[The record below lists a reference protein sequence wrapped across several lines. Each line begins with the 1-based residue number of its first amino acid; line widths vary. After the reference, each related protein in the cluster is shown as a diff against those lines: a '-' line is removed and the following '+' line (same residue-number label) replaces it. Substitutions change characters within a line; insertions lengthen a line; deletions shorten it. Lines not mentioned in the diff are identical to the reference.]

1 MIKMLIHRGAR
12 LAHRLAAAFLLLMT
26 LAAQALAAPT
36 IVSPAPGSTLP
47 TVAVGQNVSITITST
62 GGALP
67 LNDWVE
73 CDASDPDYAGETGC
87 LPPGLVL
94 DKSTG
99 SASTLLHGAP
109 TTAGNYTFAVS
120 INDNTNQAGAAFYT
134 LVVTGAGVPTLTSVT
149 PNTGSTSGGTS
160 VTLTGTNLTGVTGV
174 SFGGTSA
181 SGFTFNSG
189 TSITATTP
197 AHAAGAVN
205 VVVTT
210 PGGTATLTNGYTY
223 ATPTVIVGPTTLP
236 SGSQNTAYSTQ
247 TITAS
252 GGAAPYTFAI
262 TGGALPTGLSLS
274 NGGTFSGT
282 PTVAGTYNFT
292 VTATDANSV
301 SGSRAYSVTV
311 IPGAPI
317 AGAVSATVAANS
329 SANPITLNLS
339 GGAATSVAVASAA
352 GHGTATASG
361 TSITYTPT
369 AGYSGTDSFTYTATN
384 GSGTSSPATVT
395 LTISRPILGISPAS
409 LSNATANT
417 VYATTLSASSGTAP
431 YAYSIT
437 NGSLPSGI
445 SLNPATG
452 ALSGIPSAGG
462 LYTFTV
468 TATDANSAT
477 GSRAYAWT
485 VQVAPPTAGAVSATV
500 AANSSANPIT
510 LNLSGGA
517 ATSVAVASAA
527 GHGTATASGT
537 SITYTPTAGYS
548 GTDSFTYTA
557 TNASGTSTP
566 ATVSVT
572 VASPTISISPLSL
585 PNGTIGTAYSQA
597 ISASGSLAPYTYA
610 ISSGSLP
617 AGLSLSPAGALSG
630 TPTVSGNFNFTVT
643 ATDSGTPIST
653 AARAYSFTINA
664 LPPVAGAVSATVA
677 ANSSANPI
685 TLNLSG
691 GATTSVAVTS
701 APSHGTATASG
712 TSITYTPT
720 AGYSGADSFTYTAT
734 NSSGTSS
741 PATVAVTIS
750 APTIG
755 ISPTVLPAA
764 TPNVAFNTTVSASG
778 GTAPYSYAISSGS
791 LPSGISLNTAT
802 GTLSGT
808 PLVVGPYNFTVTV
821 TDANGATGSRS
832 YSGVIQAPLPI
843 AGTLSATVA
852 ANSSA
857 NPITLNLSGG
867 AATSVA
873 VASAPS
879 HGTATASGTSI
890 TYTPTAGYSGA
901 DSFTYTATNSSGTSS
916 PAAVAI
922 TINAPTLGITPTG
935 LGTATANVAFTTTLS
950 ASGGTAPYSYSISSG
965 ATPAG
970 VTLNSST
977 GTLSGTPTA
986 AGPYNFTV
994 TVTDANGASGSRA
1007 YSGAV
1012 NVAAP
1017 IAGANSA
1024 TVAANSGAN
1033 AITLNLSGGA
1043 ATSVAVAS
1051 APSHGTATASGTSI
1065 TYTPTAG
1072 YSGTDSF
1079 TYTATNGSGTSSP
1092 APVAITIS
1100 APTLGIAPTVLSAAT
1115 ASVAFSTT
1123 LSASNGTAPYIY
1135 SITGGS
1141 VPTGM
1146 ALNTAIGTLSGTPTA
1161 AGPYNFT
1168 VTVTDANG
1176 ATGSRAYS
1184 GAVNVAAPIAGAL
1197 SASVAANSSA
1207 NAITLNLSGGAAT
1220 SVAVAS
1226 APSHGTATASGTAI
1240 TYTPTAGYSG
1250 ADSFTYTATNS
1261 SGTSSPAPVAITI
1274 SAPTLG
1280 IMPTGLGATT
1290 ANVTFTTTVSASG
1303 GTAPYSYSISSGA
1316 TPAGVT
1322 LNSSTGTLS
1331 GTPTAAGPYNFTV
1344 TVTDANG
1351 ATGSRAYSG
1360 AVNVAAPIA
1369 GANSATVAAN
1379 SSANAITPNLSG
1391 GAATSVAVASAPSHG
1406 TATASGTGITYT
1418 PTAGYSGADSFTYT
1432 ATNSSGTS
1440 SPATVTLAVTA
1451 PTLLVTPASLGA
1463 GMAGT
1468 PYSTT
1473 LSAAGGTAPYTY
1485 SVSSGSLPPG
1495 MNLNARSGVLSGTPT
1510 NTQAANV
1517 TITVTDANGATGF
1530 QAYTFNIAAMPINVA
1545 PSSQVLAA
1553 GQSATV
1559 DLTQGASGGPFTQA
1573 TVGTVTPASA
1583 GRATRVGAFSMR
1595 FVPSAAFAGTAIVSF
1610 SLENGSGSIATSSVS
1625 FIIAA
1630 RPDPTKDADVIGL
1643 LNAQTRAAERFAST
1657 QMDNFNRRL
1666 EQLHQVSC
1674 NRNSFN
1680 ASVKKDGKD
1689 VPLQE
1694 VASAV
1699 TQHLGGSA
1707 NSTDEEKRKTAA
1719 EVEEG
1724 CKQDDIAYWSD
1735 GFINNGSTHARGAR
1749 DNSFTTMG
1757 LSAGVDY
1764 RLSPTAIAGIGFGY
1778 GNDRSD
1784 IGNNKT
1790 RSDGDALGIAT
1801 YLSLNLAPKVFV
1813 DGLLGYNRISFD
1825 SRRYITGSNDD
1836 YARGSRDADQLFAS
1850 LTASYEYRQ
1859 GPLSLTP
1866 YGRLN
1871 ASTTRLDAFRERGG
1885 GIYGLSYEEQRQQNV
1900 TSFLGLRTGYDVAT
1914 RLGVMTPKIGLAW
1927 GHNFSGSSD
1936 YKMRYTDQGED
1947 GLLYRLKPD
1956 PLDSDFANLDLGLD
1970 FNLGRAWQMGFSYKT
1985 ALGSDERNDSF
1996 RIGVNGK
2003 F

>member
-1 MIKMLIHRGAR
+1 MIKMLTHRGAR
-12 LAHRLAAAFLLLMT
+12 LARRLTAVFLLLMT

-36 IVSPAPGSTLP
+36 IVSPTPGSTLP
-47 TVAVGQNVSITITST
+47 SVAVGQNMSITITST

-87 LPPGLVL
+87 LPDGLVL
-94 DKSTG
+94 DQSFG

-109 TTAGNYTFAVS
+109 TTAGTYTFPVS
-120 INDNTNQAGAAFYT
+120 INDNTNQAGVAFYT
-134 LVVTGAGVPTLTSVT
+134 LVVTGGGTPTLTSLT
-149 PNTGSTSGGTS
+149 PNSGSTAGGTS
-160 VTLTGTNLTGVTGV
+160 VTLTGTNLTGATGV
-174 SFGGTSA
+174 SFGGALA
-181 SGFTFNSG
+181 SGFTVNSA

-223 ATPTVIVGPTTLP
+223 ATPTVSVGPTTLP
-236 SGSQNTAYSTQ
+236 SGAQNTAYSTQ

-252 GGAAPYTFAI
+252 GAAAPYTFAI
-262 TGGALPTGLSLS
+262 TSGALPAGLSLS
-274 NGGTFSGT
+274 SGGTLSGT
-282 PTVAGTYNFT
+282 PTASGNYNITVTATDANGVTGSRAYSFTISAAPTISVNPTTLPNPTANVAYTTSLSATGGTAPYSYTFTSGTLPAGLSLSSGGTLSGTPTQAGTYNFT
-292 VTATDANSV
+292 VTATDVNSA
-301 SGSRAYSVTV
+301 SGSRTYSVTV
-311 IPGAPI
+311 SAGAPN
-317 AGAVSATVAANS
+317 AGAVSVTVAANS

-339 GGAATSVAVASAA
+339 GGAATSVAVSSAA
-352 GHGTATASG
+352 SHGTATASG

-369 AGYSGTDSFTYTATN
+369 AGYSGADSFTYTATNGSGTSSPATVSLTVNAPTLSITPSVLTAPAANVAYSVALGASGGTAPYSYAITSGALPTGLSVNTSTGLLSGTPSVPGAYNFTVTVTDTYGATAGRAYSGTVSAGPPIAAPLNITVAANSSANAVALIINGGTATSVAVTSAASHGTATASGTSITYSPTPGYHGTDSFTYTATN

-395 LTISRPILGISPAS
+395 
-409 LSNATANT
+409 
-417 VYATTLSASSGTAP
+417 V
-431 YAYSIT
+431 
-437 NGSLPSGI
+437 
-445 SLNPATG
+445 
-452 ALSGIPSAGG
+452 
-462 LYTFTV
+462 
-468 TATDANSAT
+468 
-477 GSRAYAWT
+477 
-485 VQVAPPTAGAVSATV
+485 TV
-500 AANSSANPIT
+500 AA
-510 LNLSGGA
+510 
-517 ATSVAVASAA
+517 
-527 GHGTATASGT
+527 
-537 SITYTPTAGYS
+537 
-548 GTDSFTYTA
+548 
-557 TNASGTSTP
+557 
-566 ATVSVT
+566 
-572 VASPTISISPLSL
+572 PTISISPLSL
-585 PNGTIGTAYSQA
+585 PNATIDTAYSQT
-597 ISASGSLAPYTYA
+597 ISSSGSLAPYSYA

-643 ATDSGTPIST
+643 ASDAGTPVST
-653 AARAYSFTINA
+653 GARAYSFTVNA
-664 LPPVAGAVSATVA
+664 VPPVAGAVSATVA
-677 ANSSANPI
+677 ANSSANP
-685 TLNLSG
+685 
-691 GATTSVAVTS
+691 
-701 APSHGTATASG
+701 
-712 TSITYTPT
+712 
-720 AGYSGADSFTYTAT
+720 
-734 NSSGTSS
+734 
-741 PATVAVTIS
+741 
-750 APTIG
+750 
-755 ISPTVLPAA
+755 
-764 TPNVAFNTTVSASG
+764 
-778 GTAPYSYAISSGS
+778 
-791 LPSGISLNTAT
+791 
-802 GTLSGT
+802 
-808 PLVVGPYNFTVTV
+808 
-821 TDANGATGSRS
+821 
-832 YSGVIQAPLPI
+832 
-843 AGTLSATVA
+843 
-852 ANSSA
+852 
-857 NPITLNLSGG
+857 
-867 AATSVA
+867 
-873 VASAPS
+873 
-879 HGTATASGTSI
+879 
-890 TYTPTAGYSGA
+890 
-901 DSFTYTATNSSGTSS
+901 
-916 PAAVAI
+916 
-922 TINAPTLGITPTG
+922 
-935 LGTATANVAFTTTLS
+935 
-950 ASGGTAPYSYSISSG
+950 
-965 ATPAG
+965 
-970 VTLNSST
+970 
-977 GTLSGTPTA
+977 
-986 AGPYNFTV
+986 
-994 TVTDANGASGSRA
+994 
-1007 YSGAV
+1007 
-1012 NVAAP
+1012 
-1017 IAGANSA
+1017 
-1024 TVAANSGAN
+1024 
-1033 AITLNLSGGA
+1033 
-1043 ATSVAVAS
+1043 
-1051 APSHGTATASGTSI
+1051 
-1065 TYTPTAG
+1065 
-1072 YSGTDSF
+1072 
-1079 TYTATNGSGTSSP
+1079 
-1092 APVAITIS
+1092 
-1100 APTLGIAPTVLSAAT
+1100 
-1115 ASVAFSTT
+1115 
-1123 LSASNGTAPYIY
+1123 
-1135 SITGGS
+1135 
-1141 VPTGM
+1141 
-1146 ALNTAIGTLSGTPTA
+1146 
-1161 AGPYNFT
+1161 
-1168 VTVTDANG
+1168 
-1176 ATGSRAYS
+1176 
-1184 GAVNVAAPIAGAL
+1184 
-1197 SASVAANSSA
+1197 
-1207 NAITLNLSGGAAT
+1207 ITLNLSGGAAT

-1261 SGTSSPAPVAITI
+1261 SGTSSPATVTVTI
-1274 SAPTLG
+1274 GAPTIG
-1280 IMPTGLGATT
+1280 ISPTVLSATT
-1290 ANVTFTTTVSASG
+1290 ASVPFTTSLSASG
-1303 GTAPYSYSISSGA
+1303 GNAPYTYSITSGSVPSGLALNPA
-1316 TPAGVT
+1316 TG
-1322 LNSSTGTLS
+1322 SLS
-1331 GTPTAAGPYNFTV
+1331 GIPSAAGPYTFTV
-1344 TVTDANG
+1344 TATDANS
-1351 ATGSRAYSG
+1351 ATGSRSYSG
-1360 AVNVAAPIA
+1360 TVQVAQPVA
-1369 GANSATVAAN
+1369 GALSATVAAN
-1379 SSANAITPNLSG
+1379 SSANPITLNLSG

-1406 TATASGTGITYT
+1406 TATASGTAITYTPAAGYSGADSFTYTATNSSGTSSPAPVAITISAPSIGISPTVLSPTTASVAFSSTLSASNGTAPYVYSITAGSVPTGMTLNSATGTLSGTPTAAGPYTFTVTVTDANGASGSRAYSGAVNIAAPIAGALSASVAANSSANPITLNLSGGAATSVAVASAPSHGTATASGTAITYTPAAGYSGADSFTYTATNSSGTSSPAPVAITVSAPTLGITPAGLGTATANVAFTTTVSASGGTAPYSYSISSGAAPPGVTLNPSTGTLSGTPTAAGPYSFTVTVTDANGASGSRAYSGAVNVAAPIAAASSATVAANSAANAISLNLSGGAATSVNVAGAPSHGTATASGTGISYT

-1440 SPATVTLAVTA
+1440 SPATITLTVTA
-1451 PTLLVTPASLGA
+1451 PTLQLTPASLGA

-1468 PYSTT
+1468 PYSAT

-1495 MNLNARSGVLSGTPT
+1495 MNLNASSGVLSGTPT
-1510 NTQAANV
+1510 NTQAVNV

-1530 QAYTFNIAAMPINVA
+1530 QAYTFNVAAMPINVA

-1707 NSTDEEKRKTAA
+1707 NTTDEEKRKTAA

-1724 CKQDDIAYWSD
+1724 CKQDDIAYWTD

-1813 DGLLGYNRISFD
+1813 DGVLGYNRISFD

-1850 LTASYEYRQ
+1850 LTTSYEYRQ

-1900 TSFLGLRTGYDVAT
+1900 TSFIGLRTGYDVAT
-1914 RLGVMTPKIGLAW
+1914 RLGVMTPKVGLAW

-1970 FNLGRAWQMGFSYKT
+1970 FNVGRAWQMGFSYKT

-1996 RIGVNGK
+1996 RIGINGK

>member
-1 MIKMLIHRGAR
+1 MIKMLTHRGAR
-12 LAHRLAAAFLLLMT
+12 LARRLTAVFLLLMT

-36 IVSPAPGSTLP
+36 IVSPTPGSTLP
-47 TVAVGQNVSITITST
+47 SVAVGQNMSITITST

-87 LPPGLVL
+87 LPDGLVL
-94 DKSTG
+94 DQSFG

-109 TTAGNYTFAVS
+109 TTAGTYTFPVS
-120 INDNTNQAGAAFYT
+120 INDNTNQAGVAFYT
-134 LVVTGAGVPTLTSVT
+134 LVVTGGGTPTLTSLT
-149 PNTGSTSGGTS
+149 PNSGSTAGGTS
-160 VTLTGTNLTGVTGV
+160 VTLTGTNLTGATGV
-174 SFGGTSA
+174 SFGGALA
-181 SGFTFNSG
+181 SGFTVNSA

-223 ATPTVIVGPTTLP
+223 ATPTVSVGPTTLP
-236 SGSQNTAYSTQ
+236 SGAQNTAYSTQ

-252 GGAAPYTFAI
+252 GAAAPYTFAI
-262 TGGALPTGLSLS
+262 TSGALPAGLSLS
-274 NGGTFSGT
+274 SGGTLSGT
-282 PTVAGTYNFT
+282 PTASGNYNITVTATDANGVTGSRAYSFTISAAPTISVNPTTLPNPTANVAYTTSLSATGGTAPYSYTFTSGTLPAGLSLSSGGTLSGTPTQAGTYNFT
-292 VTATDANSV
+292 VTATDVNSA
-301 SGSRAYSVTV
+301 SGSRTYSVTV
-311 IPGAPI
+311 SAGAPN
-317 AGAVSATVAANS
+317 AGAVSVTVAANS

-339 GGAATSVAVASAA
+339 GGAATSVAVSSAA
-352 GHGTATASG
+352 SHGTATASG

-369 AGYSGTDSFTYTATN
+369 AGYSGADSFTYTATNGSGTSSPATVSLTVNAPTLSITPSVLTAPAANVAYSVALGASGGTAPYSYAITSGALPTGLSVNTSTGLLSGTPSVPGAYNFTVTVTDTYGATAGRAYSGTVSAGPPIAAPLNITVAANSSANAVALIINGGTATSVAVTSAASHGTATASGTSITYSPTPGYHGTDSFTYTATN

-395 LTISRPILGISPAS
+395 
-409 LSNATANT
+409 
-417 VYATTLSASSGTAP
+417 V
-431 YAYSIT
+431 
-437 NGSLPSGI
+437 
-445 SLNPATG
+445 
-452 ALSGIPSAGG
+452 
-462 LYTFTV
+462 
-468 TATDANSAT
+468 
-477 GSRAYAWT
+477 
-485 VQVAPPTAGAVSATV
+485 TV
-500 AANSSANPIT
+500 AA
-510 LNLSGGA
+510 
-517 ATSVAVASAA
+517 
-527 GHGTATASGT
+527 
-537 SITYTPTAGYS
+537 
-548 GTDSFTYTA
+548 
-557 TNASGTSTP
+557 
-566 ATVSVT
+566 
-572 VASPTISISPLSL
+572 PTISISPLSL
-585 PNGTIGTAYSQA
+585 PNATIDTAYSQT
-597 ISASGSLAPYTYA
+597 ISSSGSLAPYSYA

-643 ATDSGTPIST
+643 ASDAGTPVST
-653 AARAYSFTINA
+653 GARAYSFTVNA
-664 LPPVAGAVSATVA
+664 VPPVAGAVSATVA
-677 ANSSANPI
+677 ANSSANP
-685 TLNLSG
+685 
-691 GATTSVAVTS
+691 
-701 APSHGTATASG
+701 
-712 TSITYTPT
+712 
-720 AGYSGADSFTYTAT
+720 
-734 NSSGTSS
+734 
-741 PATVAVTIS
+741 
-750 APTIG
+750 
-755 ISPTVLPAA
+755 
-764 TPNVAFNTTVSASG
+764 
-778 GTAPYSYAISSGS
+778 
-791 LPSGISLNTAT
+791 
-802 GTLSGT
+802 
-808 PLVVGPYNFTVTV
+808 
-821 TDANGATGSRS
+821 
-832 YSGVIQAPLPI
+832 
-843 AGTLSATVA
+843 
-852 ANSSA
+852 
-857 NPITLNLSGG
+857 
-867 AATSVA
+867 
-873 VASAPS
+873 
-879 HGTATASGTSI
+879 
-890 TYTPTAGYSGA
+890 
-901 DSFTYTATNSSGTSS
+901 
-916 PAAVAI
+916 
-922 TINAPTLGITPTG
+922 
-935 LGTATANVAFTTTLS
+935 
-950 ASGGTAPYSYSISSG
+950 
-965 ATPAG
+965 
-970 VTLNSST
+970 
-977 GTLSGTPTA
+977 
-986 AGPYNFTV
+986 
-994 TVTDANGASGSRA
+994 
-1007 YSGAV
+1007 
-1012 NVAAP
+1012 
-1017 IAGANSA
+1017 
-1024 TVAANSGAN
+1024 
-1033 AITLNLSGGA
+1033 
-1043 ATSVAVAS
+1043 
-1051 APSHGTATASGTSI
+1051 
-1065 TYTPTAG
+1065 
-1072 YSGTDSF
+1072 
-1079 TYTATNGSGTSSP
+1079 
-1092 APVAITIS
+1092 
-1100 APTLGIAPTVLSAAT
+1100 
-1115 ASVAFSTT
+1115 
-1123 LSASNGTAPYIY
+1123 
-1135 SITGGS
+1135 
-1141 VPTGM
+1141 
-1146 ALNTAIGTLSGTPTA
+1146 
-1161 AGPYNFT
+1161 
-1168 VTVTDANG
+1168 
-1176 ATGSRAYS
+1176 
-1184 GAVNVAAPIAGAL
+1184 
-1197 SASVAANSSA
+1197 
-1207 NAITLNLSGGAAT
+1207 ITLNLSGGAAT

-1261 SGTSSPAPVAITI
+1261 SGTSSPATVTVTI
-1274 SAPTLG
+1274 GAPTIG
-1280 IMPTGLGATT
+1280 ISPTVLSATT
-1290 ANVTFTTTVSASG
+1290 ASVPFTTSLSASG
-1303 GTAPYSYSISSGA
+1303 GNAPYTYSITSGSVPSGLALNPA
-1316 TPAGVT
+1316 TG
-1322 LNSSTGTLS
+1322 SLS
-1331 GTPTAAGPYNFTV
+1331 GIPSAAGPYTFTV
-1344 TVTDANG
+1344 TATDANS
-1351 ATGSRAYSG
+1351 ATGSRSYSG
-1360 AVNVAAPIA
+1360 TVQVAQPVA
-1369 GANSATVAAN
+1369 GALSATVAAN
-1379 SSANAITPNLSG
+1379 SSANPITLNLSG

-1418 PTAGYSGADSFTYT
+1418 PAAGYSGVDSFTYTATNSSGTSSPAPVAITISAPSIGISPTVLSPTTASVAFSSTLSASNGTAPYVYSITAGSVPTGMTLNSATGTLSGTPTAAGPYTFTVTVTDANGASGSRAYSGAVNIAAPIAGALSASVAANSSANPITLNLSGGAATSVAVASAPSHGTATASGTAITYTPAAGYSGADSFTYTATNSSGTSSPAPVAITVSAPTLGITPAGLGTATANVAFTTTVSASGGTAPYSYSISSGAAPPGVTLNPSTGTLSGTPKAAGPYSFTVTVTDANGASGSRAYSGAVNVAAPIAAASSATVAANSAANAISLNLSGGAATSVNVAGAPSHGTATASGTGIRYTPTAGYSGADSFTYT

-1440 SPATVTLAVTA
+1440 SPATITLTVTA
-1451 PTLLVTPASLGA
+1451 PTLQLTQASLGA

-1468 PYSTT
+1468 PYSAT

-1495 MNLNARSGVLSGTPT
+1495 MNLNASSGVLSGTPT
-1510 NTQAANV
+1510 NTQAVNV

-1530 QAYTFNIAAMPINVA
+1530 QAYTFNVAAMPINVA

-1707 NSTDEEKRKTAA
+1707 NTTDEEKRKTAA

-1724 CKQDDIAYWSD
+1724 CKQDDIAYWTD

-1813 DGLLGYNRISFD
+1813 DGVLGYNRISFD

-1850 LTASYEYRQ
+1850 LTTSYEYRQ

-1914 RLGVMTPKIGLAW
+1914 RLGVMTPKVGLAW

-1956 PLDSDFANLDLGLD
+1956 PLDSDFANLDLGVD
-1970 FNLGRAWQMGFSYKT
+1970 FNVGRAWQMGFSYKT

-1996 RIGVNGK
+1996 RIGINGK

>member
-1 MIKMLIHRGAR
+1 MIKMLTHRGAR
-12 LAHRLAAAFLLLMT
+12 LARRLTAVFLLLMT

-36 IVSPAPGSTLP
+36 IVSPTPGSTLP
-47 TVAVGQNVSITITST
+47 SVAVGQNMSITITST

-87 LPPGLVL
+87 LPDGLVL
-94 DKSTG
+94 DQSFG

-109 TTAGNYTFAVS
+109 TTAGTYTFPVS
-120 INDNTNQAGAAFYT
+120 INDNTNQAGVAFYT
-134 LVVTGAGVPTLTSVT
+134 LVVTGGGTPTLTSLT
-149 PNTGSTSGGTS
+149 PNSGSTAGGTS
-160 VTLTGTNLTGVTGV
+160 VTLTGTNLTGATGV
-174 SFGGTSA
+174 SFGGALA
-181 SGFTFNSG
+181 SGFTVNSA

-223 ATPTVIVGPTTLP
+223 ATPTVSVGPTTLP
-236 SGSQNTAYSTQ
+236 SGAQNTAYSTQ

-252 GGAAPYTFAI
+252 GAAAPYTFAI
-262 TGGALPTGLSLS
+262 TSGALPAGLSLS
-274 NGGTFSGT
+274 SGGTLSGT
-282 PTVAGTYNFT
+282 PTASGNYNITVTATDANGVTGSRAYSFTISAAPTISVNPTTLPNPTANVAYTTSLSATGGTAPYSYTFTSGTLPAGLSLSSGGTLSGTPTQAGTYNFT
-292 VTATDANSV
+292 VTATDVNSA
-301 SGSRAYSVTV
+301 SGSRTYSVTV
-311 IPGAPI
+311 SAGAPN
-317 AGAVSATVAANS
+317 AGAVSVTVAANS

-339 GGAATSVAVASAA
+339 GGAATSVAVSSAA
-352 GHGTATASG
+352 SHGTATASG

-369 AGYSGTDSFTYTATN
+369 AGYSGADSFTYTATNGSGTSSPATVSLTVNAPTLSITPSVLTAPAANVAYSVALGASGGTAPYSYAITSGALPTGLSVNTSTGLLSGTPSVPGAYNFTVTVTDTYGATAGRAYSGTVSAGPPIAAPLNITVAANSSANAVALIINGGTATSVAVTSAASHGTATASGTSITYSPTPGYHGTDSFTYTATN

-395 LTISRPILGISPAS
+395 
-409 LSNATANT
+409 
-417 VYATTLSASSGTAP
+417 V
-431 YAYSIT
+431 
-437 NGSLPSGI
+437 
-445 SLNPATG
+445 
-452 ALSGIPSAGG
+452 
-462 LYTFTV
+462 
-468 TATDANSAT
+468 
-477 GSRAYAWT
+477 
-485 VQVAPPTAGAVSATV
+485 TV
-500 AANSSANPIT
+500 AA
-510 LNLSGGA
+510 
-517 ATSVAVASAA
+517 
-527 GHGTATASGT
+527 
-537 SITYTPTAGYS
+537 
-548 GTDSFTYTA
+548 
-557 TNASGTSTP
+557 
-566 ATVSVT
+566 
-572 VASPTISISPLSL
+572 PTISISPLSL
-585 PNGTIGTAYSQA
+585 PNATIDTAYSQT
-597 ISASGSLAPYTYA
+597 ISSSGSLAPYSYA

-643 ATDSGTPIST
+643 ASDAGTPVST
-653 AARAYSFTINA
+653 GARAYSFTVNA
-664 LPPVAGAVSATVA
+664 VPPVAGAVSATVA
-677 ANSSANPI
+677 ANSSANP
-685 TLNLSG
+685 
-691 GATTSVAVTS
+691 
-701 APSHGTATASG
+701 
-712 TSITYTPT
+712 
-720 AGYSGADSFTYTAT
+720 
-734 NSSGTSS
+734 
-741 PATVAVTIS
+741 
-750 APTIG
+750 
-755 ISPTVLPAA
+755 
-764 TPNVAFNTTVSASG
+764 
-778 GTAPYSYAISSGS
+778 
-791 LPSGISLNTAT
+791 
-802 GTLSGT
+802 
-808 PLVVGPYNFTVTV
+808 
-821 TDANGATGSRS
+821 
-832 YSGVIQAPLPI
+832 
-843 AGTLSATVA
+843 
-852 ANSSA
+852 
-857 NPITLNLSGG
+857 
-867 AATSVA
+867 
-873 VASAPS
+873 
-879 HGTATASGTSI
+879 
-890 TYTPTAGYSGA
+890 
-901 DSFTYTATNSSGTSS
+901 
-916 PAAVAI
+916 
-922 TINAPTLGITPTG
+922 
-935 LGTATANVAFTTTLS
+935 
-950 ASGGTAPYSYSISSG
+950 
-965 ATPAG
+965 
-970 VTLNSST
+970 
-977 GTLSGTPTA
+977 
-986 AGPYNFTV
+986 
-994 TVTDANGASGSRA
+994 
-1007 YSGAV
+1007 
-1012 NVAAP
+1012 
-1017 IAGANSA
+1017 
-1024 TVAANSGAN
+1024 
-1033 AITLNLSGGA
+1033 
-1043 ATSVAVAS
+1043 
-1051 APSHGTATASGTSI
+1051 
-1065 TYTPTAG
+1065 
-1072 YSGTDSF
+1072 
-1079 TYTATNGSGTSSP
+1079 
-1092 APVAITIS
+1092 
-1100 APTLGIAPTVLSAAT
+1100 
-1115 ASVAFSTT
+1115 
-1123 LSASNGTAPYIY
+1123 
-1135 SITGGS
+1135 
-1141 VPTGM
+1141 
-1146 ALNTAIGTLSGTPTA
+1146 
-1161 AGPYNFT
+1161 
-1168 VTVTDANG
+1168 
-1176 ATGSRAYS
+1176 
-1184 GAVNVAAPIAGAL
+1184 
-1197 SASVAANSSA
+1197 
-1207 NAITLNLSGGAAT
+1207 ITLNLSGGAAT

-1261 SGTSSPAPVAITI
+1261 SGTSSPATVTVTI
-1274 SAPTLG
+1274 GAPTIG
-1280 IMPTGLGATT
+1280 ISPTVLSATT
-1290 ANVTFTTTVSASG
+1290 ASVPFTTSLSASG
-1303 GTAPYSYSISSGA
+1303 GNAPYTYSITSGSVPSGLALNPA
-1316 TPAGVT
+1316 TG
-1322 LNSSTGTLS
+1322 SLS
-1331 GTPTAAGPYNFTV
+1331 GIPSAAGPYTFTV
-1344 TVTDANG
+1344 TATDANS
-1351 ATGSRAYSG
+1351 ATGSRSYSG
-1360 AVNVAAPIA
+1360 TVQVAQPVA
-1369 GANSATVAAN
+1369 GALSATVAAN
-1379 SSANAITPNLSG
+1379 SSANPITLNLSG

-1418 PTAGYSGADSFTYT
+1418 PAAGYSGVDSFTYTATNSSGTSSPAPVAITISAPSIGISPTVLSPTTASVAFSSTLSASNGTAPYVYSITAGSVPTGMTLNSATGTLSGTPTAAGPYTFTVTVTDANGASGSRAYSGAVNIAAPIAGALSASVAANSSANPITLNLSGGAATSVAVASAPSHGTATASGTGITYTPAAGYSGVDSFTYTATNSSGTSSPAPVAITVSAPTLGITPAGLGTATANVAFTTTVSASGGTAPYSYSISSGAAPPGVTLNPSTGTLSGTPTAAGPYSFTVTVTDANGASGSRAYSGAVNVAAPIAAASSATVAANSAANAISLNLSGGAATSVNVAGAPSHGTATASGTGIRYTPTAGYSGADSFTYT

-1440 SPATVTLAVTA
+1440 SPATITLTVTA
-1451 PTLLVTPASLGA
+1451 PTLQLTPASLGA

-1468 PYSTT
+1468 PYSAT

-1495 MNLNARSGVLSGTPT
+1495 MNLNASSGVLSGTPT
-1510 NTQAANV
+1510 NTQAVNV

-1530 QAYTFNIAAMPINVA
+1530 QAYTFNVAAMPINVA

-1707 NSTDEEKRKTAA
+1707 NTTDEEKRKTAA

-1724 CKQDDIAYWSD
+1724 CKQDDIAYWTD

-1813 DGLLGYNRISFD
+1813 DGVLGYNRISFD

-1850 LTASYEYRQ
+1850 LTTSYEYRQ

-1900 TSFLGLRTGYDVAT
+1900 TSFIGLRTGYDVAT
-1914 RLGVMTPKIGLAW
+1914 RLGVMTPKVGLAW

-1970 FNLGRAWQMGFSYKT
+1970 FNVGRAWQMGFSYKT

-1996 RIGVNGK
+1996 RIGINGK

>member
-1 MIKMLIHRGAR
+1 MIKMLTHRGAR
-12 LAHRLAAAFLLLMT
+12 LARRLTAVFLLLMT

-36 IVSPAPGSTLP
+36 IVSPTPGSTLP
-47 TVAVGQNVSITITST
+47 SVAVGQNMSITITST

-87 LPPGLVL
+87 LPDGLVL
-94 DKSTG
+94 DQSFG

-109 TTAGNYTFAVS
+109 TTAGTYTFPVS
-120 INDNTNQAGAAFYT
+120 INDNTNQAGVAFYT
-134 LVVTGAGVPTLTSVT
+134 LVVTGGGTPTLTSLT
-149 PNTGSTSGGTS
+149 PNSGSTAGGTS
-160 VTLTGTNLTGVTGV
+160 VTLTGTNLTGATGV
-174 SFGGTSA
+174 SFGGALA
-181 SGFTFNSG
+181 SGFTVNSA

-223 ATPTVIVGPTTLP
+223 ATPTVSVGPTTLP
-236 SGSQNTAYSTQ
+236 SGAQNTAYSTQ

-252 GGAAPYTFAI
+252 GAAAPYTFAI
-262 TGGALPTGLSLS
+262 TSGALPAGLSLS
-274 NGGTFSGT
+274 SGGTLSGT
-282 PTVAGTYNFT
+282 PTASGNYNITVTATDANGVTGSRAYSFTISAAPTISVNPTTLPNPTANVAYTTSLSATGGTAPYSYTFTSGTLPAGLSLSSGGTLSGTPTQAGTYNFT
-292 VTATDANSV
+292 VTATDVNSA
-301 SGSRAYSVTV
+301 SGSRTYSVTV
-311 IPGAPI
+311 SAGAPN
-317 AGAVSATVAANS
+317 AGAVSVTVAANS

-339 GGAATSVAVASAA
+339 GGAATSVAVSSAA
-352 GHGTATASG
+352 SHGTATASG

-369 AGYSGTDSFTYTATN
+369 AGYSGADSFTYTATNGSGTSSPATVSLTVNAPTLSITPSVLTAPAANVAYSVALGASGGTAPYSYAITSGALPTGLSVNTSTGLLSGTPSVPGAYNFTVTVTDTYGATAGRAYSGTVSAGPPIAAPLNITVAANSSANAVALIINGGTATSVAVTSAASHGTATASGTSITYSPTPGYHGTDSFTYTATN

-395 LTISRPILGISPAS
+395 
-409 LSNATANT
+409 
-417 VYATTLSASSGTAP
+417 V
-431 YAYSIT
+431 
-437 NGSLPSGI
+437 
-445 SLNPATG
+445 
-452 ALSGIPSAGG
+452 
-462 LYTFTV
+462 
-468 TATDANSAT
+468 
-477 GSRAYAWT
+477 
-485 VQVAPPTAGAVSATV
+485 TV
-500 AANSSANPIT
+500 AA
-510 LNLSGGA
+510 
-517 ATSVAVASAA
+517 
-527 GHGTATASGT
+527 
-537 SITYTPTAGYS
+537 
-548 GTDSFTYTA
+548 
-557 TNASGTSTP
+557 
-566 ATVSVT
+566 
-572 VASPTISISPLSL
+572 PTISISPLSL
-585 PNGTIGTAYSQA
+585 PNATIDTAYSQT
-597 ISASGSLAPYTYA
+597 ISSSGSLAPYSYA

-643 ATDSGTPIST
+643 ASDAGTPVST
-653 AARAYSFTINA
+653 GARAYSFTVNA
-664 LPPVAGAVSATVA
+664 VPPVAGAVSATVA
-677 ANSSANPI
+677 ANSSANP
-685 TLNLSG
+685 
-691 GATTSVAVTS
+691 
-701 APSHGTATASG
+701 
-712 TSITYTPT
+712 
-720 AGYSGADSFTYTAT
+720 
-734 NSSGTSS
+734 
-741 PATVAVTIS
+741 
-750 APTIG
+750 
-755 ISPTVLPAA
+755 
-764 TPNVAFNTTVSASG
+764 
-778 GTAPYSYAISSGS
+778 
-791 LPSGISLNTAT
+791 
-802 GTLSGT
+802 
-808 PLVVGPYNFTVTV
+808 
-821 TDANGATGSRS
+821 
-832 YSGVIQAPLPI
+832 
-843 AGTLSATVA
+843 
-852 ANSSA
+852 
-857 NPITLNLSGG
+857 
-867 AATSVA
+867 
-873 VASAPS
+873 
-879 HGTATASGTSI
+879 
-890 TYTPTAGYSGA
+890 
-901 DSFTYTATNSSGTSS
+901 
-916 PAAVAI
+916 
-922 TINAPTLGITPTG
+922 
-935 LGTATANVAFTTTLS
+935 
-950 ASGGTAPYSYSISSG
+950 
-965 ATPAG
+965 
-970 VTLNSST
+970 
-977 GTLSGTPTA
+977 
-986 AGPYNFTV
+986 
-994 TVTDANGASGSRA
+994 
-1007 YSGAV
+1007 
-1012 NVAAP
+1012 
-1017 IAGANSA
+1017 
-1024 TVAANSGAN
+1024 
-1033 AITLNLSGGA
+1033 
-1043 ATSVAVAS
+1043 
-1051 APSHGTATASGTSI
+1051 
-1065 TYTPTAG
+1065 
-1072 YSGTDSF
+1072 
-1079 TYTATNGSGTSSP
+1079 
-1092 APVAITIS
+1092 
-1100 APTLGIAPTVLSAAT
+1100 
-1115 ASVAFSTT
+1115 
-1123 LSASNGTAPYIY
+1123 
-1135 SITGGS
+1135 
-1141 VPTGM
+1141 
-1146 ALNTAIGTLSGTPTA
+1146 
-1161 AGPYNFT
+1161 
-1168 VTVTDANG
+1168 
-1176 ATGSRAYS
+1176 
-1184 GAVNVAAPIAGAL
+1184 
-1197 SASVAANSSA
+1197 
-1207 NAITLNLSGGAAT
+1207 ITLNLSGGAAT

-1261 SGTSSPAPVAITI
+1261 SGTSSPATITL
-1274 SAPTLG
+1274 T
-1280 IMPTGLGATT
+1280 
-1290 ANVTFTTTVSASG
+1290 
-1303 GTAPYSYSISSGA
+1303 
-1316 TPAGVT
+1316 
-1322 LNSSTGTLS
+1322 
-1331 GTPTAAGPYNFTV
+1331 
-1344 TVTDANG
+1344 
-1351 ATGSRAYSG
+1351 
-1360 AVNVAAPIA
+1360 
-1369 GANSATVAAN
+1369 
-1379 SSANAITPNLSG
+1379 
-1391 GAATSVAVASAPSHG
+1391 
-1406 TATASGTGITYT
+1406 
-1418 PTAGYSGADSFTYT
+1418 
-1432 ATNSSGTS
+1432 
-1440 SPATVTLAVTA
+1440 VTA
-1451 PTLLVTPASLGA
+1451 PTLQLTPASLGA

-1468 PYSTT
+1468 PYSAT

-1495 MNLNARSGVLSGTPT
+1495 MNLNASSGVLSGTPT
-1510 NTQAANV
+1510 NTQAVNV

-1530 QAYTFNIAAMPINVA
+1530 QAYTFNVAAMPINVA

-1707 NSTDEEKRKTAA
+1707 NTTDEEKRKTAA

-1724 CKQDDIAYWSD
+1724 CKQDDIAYWTD

-1813 DGLLGYNRISFD
+1813 DGVLGYNRISFD

-1850 LTASYEYRQ
+1850 LTTSYEYRQ

-1914 RLGVMTPKIGLAW
+1914 RLGVMTPKVGLAW

-1956 PLDSDFANLDLGLD
+1956 PLDSDFANLDLGVD
-1970 FNLGRAWQMGFSYKT
+1970 FNVGRAWQMGFSYKT

-1996 RIGVNGK
+1996 RIGINGK

>member
-1 MIKMLIHRGAR
+1 MIKMLTHRGAR
-12 LAHRLAAAFLLLMT
+12 LARRLTAVFLLLMT

-36 IVSPAPGSTLP
+36 IVSPTPGSTLP
-47 TVAVGQNVSITITST
+47 SVAVGQNMSITITST

-87 LPPGLVL
+87 LPDGLVL
-94 DKSTG
+94 DQSFG

-109 TTAGNYTFAVS
+109 TTAGTYTFPVS
-120 INDNTNQAGAAFYT
+120 INDNTNQAGVAFYT
-134 LVVTGAGVPTLTSVT
+134 LVVTGGGTPTLTSLT
-149 PNTGSTSGGTS
+149 PNSGSTAGGTS
-160 VTLTGTNLTGVTGV
+160 VTLTGTNLTGATGV
-174 SFGGTSA
+174 SFGGALA
-181 SGFTFNSG
+181 SGFTVNSA

-223 ATPTVIVGPTTLP
+223 ATPTVSVGPTTLP
-236 SGSQNTAYSTQ
+236 SGAQNTAYSTQ

-252 GGAAPYTFAI
+252 GAAAPYTFAI
-262 TGGALPTGLSLS
+262 TGGALPAGLSLS
-274 NGGTFSGT
+274 SGGTLSGT
-282 PTVAGTYNFT
+282 PTASGNYNITVTATDANGVTGSRAYSFTISAAPTISVNPTTLPNPTANVAYTTSLSATGGTAPYSYTFTSGTLPAGLSLSSGGTLSGTPTQAGTYNFT
-292 VTATDANSV
+292 VTATDANSA
-301 SGSRAYSVTV
+301 SGSRTYSVTV
-311 IPGAPI
+311 SAGAPN
-317 AGAVSATVAANS
+317 AGAVSVTVAANS

-339 GGAATSVAVASAA
+339 GGAATSVAVSSAA
-352 GHGTATASG
+352 SHGTATASG

-369 AGYSGTDSFTYTATN
+369 AGYSGADSFTYTATNGSGTSSPATVSLTVNAPTLSITPSVLTAPAANVAYSVALGASGGTAPYSYAITSGALPTGLSVNTSTGLLSGTPSVPGAYSFTVTVTDTYGATAGRAYSGTVSAGPPIAAPLTITVAANSSANAVALIINGGTATSVAVTSAASHGTATASGTSITYSPTPGYHGTDSFTYTATN

-395 LTISRPILGISPAS
+395 
-409 LSNATANT
+409 
-417 VYATTLSASSGTAP
+417 V
-431 YAYSIT
+431 
-437 NGSLPSGI
+437 
-445 SLNPATG
+445 
-452 ALSGIPSAGG
+452 
-462 LYTFTV
+462 
-468 TATDANSAT
+468 
-477 GSRAYAWT
+477 
-485 VQVAPPTAGAVSATV
+485 TV
-500 AANSSANPIT
+500 AA
-510 LNLSGGA
+510 
-517 ATSVAVASAA
+517 
-527 GHGTATASGT
+527 
-537 SITYTPTAGYS
+537 
-548 GTDSFTYTA
+548 
-557 TNASGTSTP
+557 
-566 ATVSVT
+566 
-572 VASPTISISPLSL
+572 PTISISPLSL
-585 PNGTIGTAYSQA
+585 PNATIDTAYSQT
-597 ISASGSLAPYTYA
+597 ISSSGSLAPYSYA

-643 ATDSGTPIST
+643 ASDAGTPVST
-653 AARAYSFTINA
+653 GARAYSFTVNA
-664 LPPVAGAVSATVA
+664 VPPVAGAVSATVA
-677 ANSSANPI
+677 ANSSANP
-685 TLNLSG
+685 
-691 GATTSVAVTS
+691 
-701 APSHGTATASG
+701 
-712 TSITYTPT
+712 
-720 AGYSGADSFTYTAT
+720 
-734 NSSGTSS
+734 
-741 PATVAVTIS
+741 
-750 APTIG
+750 
-755 ISPTVLPAA
+755 
-764 TPNVAFNTTVSASG
+764 
-778 GTAPYSYAISSGS
+778 
-791 LPSGISLNTAT
+791 
-802 GTLSGT
+802 
-808 PLVVGPYNFTVTV
+808 
-821 TDANGATGSRS
+821 
-832 YSGVIQAPLPI
+832 
-843 AGTLSATVA
+843 
-852 ANSSA
+852 
-857 NPITLNLSGG
+857 
-867 AATSVA
+867 
-873 VASAPS
+873 
-879 HGTATASGTSI
+879 
-890 TYTPTAGYSGA
+890 
-901 DSFTYTATNSSGTSS
+901 
-916 PAAVAI
+916 
-922 TINAPTLGITPTG
+922 
-935 LGTATANVAFTTTLS
+935 
-950 ASGGTAPYSYSISSG
+950 
-965 ATPAG
+965 
-970 VTLNSST
+970 
-977 GTLSGTPTA
+977 
-986 AGPYNFTV
+986 
-994 TVTDANGASGSRA
+994 
-1007 YSGAV
+1007 
-1012 NVAAP
+1012 
-1017 IAGANSA
+1017 
-1024 TVAANSGAN
+1024 
-1033 AITLNLSGGA
+1033 
-1043 ATSVAVAS
+1043 
-1051 APSHGTATASGTSI
+1051 
-1065 TYTPTAG
+1065 
-1072 YSGTDSF
+1072 
-1079 TYTATNGSGTSSP
+1079 
-1092 APVAITIS
+1092 
-1100 APTLGIAPTVLSAAT
+1100 
-1115 ASVAFSTT
+1115 
-1123 LSASNGTAPYIY
+1123 
-1135 SITGGS
+1135 
-1141 VPTGM
+1141 
-1146 ALNTAIGTLSGTPTA
+1146 
-1161 AGPYNFT
+1161 
-1168 VTVTDANG
+1168 
-1176 ATGSRAYS
+1176 
-1184 GAVNVAAPIAGAL
+1184 
-1197 SASVAANSSA
+1197 
-1207 NAITLNLSGGAAT
+1207 ITLNLSGGAAT

-1261 SGTSSPAPVAITI
+1261 SGTSSPATVTVTI
-1274 SAPTLG
+1274 GAPTIG
-1280 IMPTGLGATT
+1280 ISPTVLSATT
-1290 ANVTFTTTVSASG
+1290 ASVPFTTSLSASG
-1303 GTAPYSYSISSGA
+1303 GNAPYTYSITSGSVPSGLALNPA
-1316 TPAGVT
+1316 TG
-1322 LNSSTGTLS
+1322 SLS
-1331 GTPTAAGPYNFTV
+1331 GIPSAAGPYTFTV
-1344 TVTDANG
+1344 TATDANS
-1351 ATGSRAYSG
+1351 ATGSRSYSG
-1360 AVNVAAPIA
+1360 TVQVAQPVA
-1369 GANSATVAAN
+1369 GALSATVAAN
-1379 SSANAITPNLSG
+1379 SSANPITLNLSG

-1406 TATASGTGITYT
+1406 TATASGTAITYTPAAGYSGADSFTYTATNSSGTSSPAPVAITISAPSIGISPTVLSPTTASVAFSSTLSASNGTAPYVYSITAGSVPTGMTLNSATGTLSGTPTAAGPYTFTVTVTDANGASGSRAYSGAVNIAAPIAGALSASVAANSSANPITLNLSGGAATSVAVASAPSHGTATASGTAITYTPAAGYSGADSFTYTATNSSGTSSPAPVAITVSAPTLGITPAGLGTATANVAFTTTVSASGGTAPYSYSISSGAAPPGVTLNPSTGTLSGTPTAAGPYSFTVTVTDANGASGSRAYSGAVNVAAPIAAASSATVAANSAANAISLNLSGGAATSVNVAGAPSHGTATASGTGIRYT

-1440 SPATVTLAVTA
+1440 SPATITLTVTA
-1451 PTLLVTPASLGA
+1451 PTLQLTPASLGA

-1468 PYSTT
+1468 PYSAT

-1495 MNLNARSGVLSGTPT
+1495 MNLNASSGVLSGTPT
-1510 NTQAANV
+1510 NTQAVNV

-1530 QAYTFNIAAMPINVA
+1530 QAYTFNVAAMPINVA

-1707 NSTDEEKRKTAA
+1707 NTTDEEKRKTAA

-1724 CKQDDIAYWSD
+1724 CKQDDIAYWTD

-1813 DGLLGYNRISFD
+1813 DGVLGYNRISFD

-1850 LTASYEYRQ
+1850 LTTSYEYRQ

-1900 TSFLGLRTGYDVAT
+1900 TSFIGLRTGYDVAT
-1914 RLGVMTPKIGLAW
+1914 RLGVMTPKVGLAW

-1956 PLDSDFANLDLGLD
+1956 PLDSDFANLDLGVD
-1970 FNLGRAWQMGFSYKT
+1970 FNVGRAWQMGFSYKT

-1996 RIGVNGK
+1996 RIGINGK